1 MNIVDILAILKNQY
15 QNLCKKSEL
24 NKDNE
29 TMLRTFTLISKQ
41 LEILRI
47 WSNLKF
53 LQLTIALL
61 IMSLLTITHYK
72 IITVI
77 LVLIAI
83 GLIGY
88 IILDNFITLKHS
100 YEELKLSCT
109 LKPESSVASPSSS
122 SD

>member
-1 MNIVDILAILKNQY
+1 MNIVDILTILKNQF
-15 QNLCKKSEL
+15 QNLCKSGL
-24 NKDNE
+24 NKDHEN
-29 TMLRTFTLISKQ
+29 MLRTFTLISKQ

-53 LQLTIALL
+53 LQLTVALL

-77 LVLIAI
+77 LVLIATA
-83 GLIGY
+83 LIGY

>member
-1 MNIVDILAILKNQY
+1 MNIVDILTILKNQF
-15 QNLCKKSEL
+15 QNLCKNNL
-24 NKDNE
+24 NKDHEN
-29 TMLRTFTLISKQ
+29 MLRTFTLISKQ

-53 LQLTIALL
+53 LQLTVALL

-83 GLIGY
+83 ALIGY

>member
-24 NKDNE
+24 NKDHENIF
-29 TMLRTFTLISKQ
+29 RTFTLISKQ

-83 GLIGY
+83 ALIGY

-122 SD
+122 D

>member
-1 MNIVDILAILKNQY
+1 MNIVDILTILKNQF
-15 QNLCKKSEL
+15 QNLCKKSEF
-24 NKDNE
+24 NKDHEN
-29 TMLRTFTLISKQ
+29 MLRTFTLISKQ

-53 LQLTIALL
+53 LQLTVALL

-83 GLIGY
+83 ALIGY

>member
-1 MNIVDILAILKNQY
+1 MNIVDILKTLKNQY
-15 QNLCKKSEL
+15 QNRCKLREF
-24 NKDNE
+24 NKDYE

-61 IMSLLTITHYK
+61 VMSLLTVTHYK

-77 LVLIAI
+77 LTLISI

-88 IILDNFITLKHS
+88 IIIDNFITLKHS

-109 LKPESSVASPSSS
+109 LKPESPVTIPSS
-122 SD
+122 D

>member
-1 MNIVDILAILKNQY
+1 MNIVDILTILKNQF
-15 QNLCKKSEL
+15 QNLCKNNL
-24 NKDNE
+24 NKDHEN
-29 TMLRTFTLISKQ
+29 MLRTFTLISKQ

-53 LQLTIALL
+53 LQLTVALL

-83 GLIGY
+83 ALIGY

-122 SD
+122 D

>member
-1 MNIVDILAILKNQY
+1 MNIVDILTTLKNQY
-15 QNLCKKSEL
+15 QKLCKITEL
-24 NKDNE
+24 NKDHE

-83 GLIGY
+83 ALIGY

-122 SD
+122 D

>member
-1 MNIVDILAILKNQY
+1 MNIVDILKTLKNQY
-15 QNLCKKSEL
+15 QNRCKLREL
-24 NKDNE
+24 ENKDYE
-29 TMLRTFTLISKQ
+29 TMLRTFMLISKQ

-77 LVLIAI
+77 LVLITIA
-83 GLIGY
+83 LIGY

-109 LKPESSVASPSSS
+109 LKPESPVTIPSSS
-122 SD
+122 D

>member
-1 MNIVDILAILKNQY
+1 MNIVDILKTLKNQY
-15 QNLCKKSEL
+15 QNQCKLPEL
-24 NKDNE
+24 NKDHE

-77 LVLIAI
+77 LVLITIA
-83 GLIGY
+83 LIGY

-109 LKPESSVASPSSS
+109 LKPESPVTIPSSS
-122 SD
+122 D

>member
-1 MNIVDILAILKNQY
+1 MNIVDILITLKNQY
-15 QNLCKKSEL
+15 QNLCKIPEL
-24 NKDNE
+24 NKDHE

-47 WSNLKF
+47 WNNLKF

-61 IMSLLTITHYK
+61 VMSLLTVTHYK

-77 LVLIAI
+77 LTLISI

-88 IILDNFITLKHS
+88 IIIDNFITLKHS

-109 LKPESSVASPSSS
+109 LKPENPVTIPSS
-122 SD
+122 D

>member
-1 MNIVDILAILKNQY
+1 MNIGDILTILKNQFL
-15 QNLCKKSEL
+15 NLCKNNL
-24 NKDNE
+24 NKDHEN
-29 TMLRTFTLISKQ
+29 MLRTFTLISKQ

-53 LQLTIALL
+53 LQLTVALL

-83 GLIGY
+83 ALIGY

>member
-1 MNIVDILAILKNQY
+1 MNIVDILKTLKNQY
-15 QNLCKKSEL
+15 QNLCKIPEL
-24 NKDNE
+24 NKDHE

-109 LKPESSVASPSSS
+109 LKPESPVTIPSSS
-122 SD
+122 D

>member
-1 MNIVDILAILKNQY
+1 MNIVDILTILKNQF
-15 QNLCKKSEL
+15 QNLCKSGL
-24 NKDNE
+24 NKDHEN
-29 TMLRTFTLISKQ
+29 MLRTFTLISKQ

-53 LQLTIALL
+53 LQLTVALL

-77 LVLIAI
+77 LVLIATA
-83 GLIGY
+83 LIGY

-122 SD
+122 D